1 METACSFGKLLTLC
15 EGKGPV
21 CVCVCVCE
29 REREREC
36 VYVCNSPYQ
45 LSAKQITHSCQK
57 VWNYMARLDFFLFL
71 ASEFKNRAYE
81 SSGEKC

>member
-1 METACSFGKLLTLC
+1 M
-15 EGKGPV
+15 
-21 CVCVCVCE
+21 CVCVCVRE
-29 REREREC
+29 RERERVC